1 MNDDWP
7 PTWAPN
13 VQTIVHLSAVHFNSL
28 DLYILVKIGS
38 HLRKQFDTEI
48 ADVYDSGDFG
58 DDDHDI
64 GRDSDGCDNSDDD
77 GNHSNPDDDMV
88 CGR

>member
-1 MNDDWP
+1 M
-7 PTWAPN
+7 
-13 VQTIVHLSAVHFNSL
+13 

-64 GRDSDGCDNSDDD
+64 DSDSDGCDNSDDD
-77 GNHSNPDDDMV
+77 GNHSSPTVVAQMIHRFFYDDMIR
-88 CGR
+88 GR

>member
-1 MNDDWP
+1 MSKLDRSLID
-7 PTWAPN
+7 
-13 VQTIVHLSAVHFNSL
+13 SHFTSIQWQP

-77 GNHSNPDDDMV
+77 GNHSSPTV
-88 CGR
+88 LL

>member
-1 MNDDWP
+1 MSKLDRSLID
-7 PTWAPN
+7 
-13 VQTIVHLSAVHFNSL
+13 SHFTSIQWQP

-48 ADVYDSGDFG
+48 ADVWYSGDFG

-64 GRDSDGCDNSDDD
+64 DSDGCDNSDDG